1 MKNLLAYAPDPFD
14 NLEAEF
20 GEMEESESG
29 RRSRR
34 SLRKGI
40 RRPPSYLRK
49 PRPHWQRRD
58 YAPRLPTIPLWLPDA
73 AAADD
78 DDNGDDCIRWVQ
90 DCLNRVMELQLPLDG
105 FANRETKSA
114 LREFQ
119 RRYGLPVSGVVEVET
134 EAELIVQSI
143 GSLMEAEEDLFLG
156 KAVRGISRAASRA
169 AKTVSRAARDVSKVA
184 AQGVK
189 FAGKAYKTASS
200 LTQPIGPKLLTRFG
214 KDVLS
219 GKNVVKSFR
228 STVKSGLDDVRN
240 RIKYVQMAASFVPG
254 IGTGVSAALGAANA
268 LASGRPITAA
278 LIEAA
283 RGAIPGG
290 PLAQTAFDMGMNLAR
305 GQNISTAALNAAKN
319 RIPPAA
325 RAAFDTAVA
334 LGRGQ
339 SLQQAALGAVRNR
352 LPVGGRAVFDTAL
365 AVGRGQN
372 LQQAVLANAGRMIH
386 KSPYANRAL
395 AAARYADAQSRRF
408 RKFEGEAEQAHS
420 SFCLCPSCCGNEAEE
435 LAFAG
440 SSENELRD
448 ARGRFIADP
457 NKPPSSRSKHKSPE
471 YQQARADLKR
481 STIDNPDAPRW
492 MRGWFKNEQRQRGD
506 NARNWR
512 NPSGYDTGHLDP
524 RDNTRLRWEK
534 ASDNRSRGAKFK
546 REL

>member
-1 MKNLLAYAPDPFD
+1 MKKLLAYTPEPFD

-20 GEMEESESG
+20 GEMEESEFG

-34 SLRKGI
+34 PVRGRMRGTPSYR
-40 RRPPSYLRK
+40 RRP
-49 PRPHWQRRD
+49 RRQGGY
-58 YAPRLPTIPLWLPDA
+58 YAPRFPTIPLWLPDE
-73 AAADD
+73 DD
-78 DDNGDDCIRWVQ
+78 DSSGDDCIRWVQ
-90 DCLNRVMELQLPLDG
+90 DCLNRVLELQLPLDG
-105 FANRETKSA
+105 LASRETRSA

-119 RRYGLPVSGVVEVET
+119 RRHGLPVSGVVGVET
-134 EAELIVQSI
+134 EEELIVQSI
-143 GSLMEAEEDLFLG
+143 GSLLEAEEDLFLG

-169 AKTVSRAARDVSKVA
+169 AKTVSRAARDAS
-184 AQGVK
+184 K

-290 PLAQTAFDMGMNLAR
+290 PVAQAAFDAAINMAR
-305 GQNISTAALNAAKN
+305 GQHISAAFLNAAKN

-339 SLQQAALGAVRNR
+339 SLQQAALGTLRNR
-352 LPVGGRAVFDTAL
+352 LPAGGRAVFDTVQ

-372 LQQAVLANAGRMIH
+372 IQQALLAKAGT
-386 KSPYANRAL
+386 
-395 AAARYADAQSRRF
+395 AARRYAGSRSRRF
-408 RKFEGEAEQAHS
+408 RELEGEAEQPHS
-420 SFCLCPSCCGNEAEE
+420 AFCLCPSCCGTMKNAE
-435 LAFAG
+435 FA
-440 SSENELRD
+440 
-448 ARGRFIADP
+448 
-457 NKPPSSRSKHKSPE
+457 
-471 YQQARADLKR
+471 
-481 STIDNPDAPRW
+481 
-492 MRGWFKNEQRQRGD
+492 M
-506 NARNWR
+506 
-512 NPSGYDTGHLDP
+512 
-524 RDNTRLRWEK
+524 
-534 ASDNRSRGAKFK
+534 
-546 REL
+546 